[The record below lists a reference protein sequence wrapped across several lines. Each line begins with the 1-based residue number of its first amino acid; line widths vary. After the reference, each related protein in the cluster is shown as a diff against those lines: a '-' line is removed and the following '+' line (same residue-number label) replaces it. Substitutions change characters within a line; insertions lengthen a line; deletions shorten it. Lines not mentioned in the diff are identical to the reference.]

1 MKSFVAI
8 CLTVLL
14 VLSVSAQ
21 GFNIPAGF
29 GPGSASFQQRMA
41 KFAAPGGLLEQ
52 WSAPGGLFDQYTGP
66 DSPYARLAS
75 RNWRQYLN
83 SGSGTGAPAY

>member
-29 GPGSASFQQRMA
+29 GPGSARFKQRMA
-41 KFAAPGGLLEQ
+41 KFTAPGGLLEQ

-66 DSPYARLAS
+66 GSRYARLPS

-83 SGSGTGAPAY
+83 GGTGAPAY